1 MVKRAI
7 MERRWLALAVL
18 WLTVA
23 VWLAAAFILGMAA
36 G

>member
-1 MVKRAI
+1 MVKRAMI
-7 MERRWLALAVL
+7 ERKWRALAVL
-18 WLTVA
+18 WLTAA